1 MYKIEKHYI
10 NDHGIKIQYVVI
22 DLCCAKVVAQYD
34 SYENAEGWIIRKLIG
49 DPKTTKQQYQEEYE
63 KMSFARGPHY
73 D

>member
-49 DPKTTKQQYQEEYE
+49 EPKHEEHDVHMLSDQYE
-63 KMSFARGPHY
+63 
-73 D
+73 

>member
-22 DLCCAKVVAQYD
+22 DMCSSKVVAQYD

-49 DPKTTKQQYQEEYE
+49 DPHE
-63 KMSFARGPHY
+63 
-73 D
+73 

>member
-34 SYENAEGWIIRKLIG
+34 SYENAEGWIIRELIG
-49 DPKTTKQQYQEEYE
+49 V
-63 KMSFARGPHY
+63 PHE
-73 D
+73 

>member
-22 DLCCAKVVAQYD
+22 DMCLSKVVAQYD

-49 DPKTTKQQYQEEYE
+49 EPKRSEDDWTFGDQYE
-63 KMSFARGPHY
+63 
-73 D
+73 